1 MTRSKGEK
9 AKCQSGKNKETEP
22 DQSGKAN
29 GIMFRG
35 REREK
40 RQRKTI
46 MVALALCAIWSLIQ
60 HKKSTST
67 TNLVN
72 SGNKSVCTQQI
83 YTDDYIY

>member
-35 REREK
+35 KEREREASK
-40 RQRKTI
+40 ENHYG
-46 MVALALCAIWSLIQ
+46 Q
-60 HKKSTST
+60 H
-67 TNLVN
+67 LLWVLF
-72 SGNKSVCTQQI
+72 GA
-83 YTDDYIY
+83 